1 MARKRK
7 GRLINGI
14 LLVDKPPQVSSN
26 HVVQR
31 VKRIFKAA
39 KAGHTGAL
47 DPLATGLLPVCLGE
61 ATKFSQFLLN
71 ADKSYFVTAKLGQ
84 RTDTSDADGEVVE
97 TRPVNVNET
106 DIKKAIESFVGP
118 IKQVPSMFS
127 ALKHEGKPLYY
138 YARQGITIQRPARDI
153 TIHNIEWVSLIGDEL
168 SLNVSSSKGT
178 YIRTLI
184 DDLGQMLGCGAH
196 VIVLRRT
203 AVAHYKASQMIT
215 FDALDKL
222 IDIVDAETQNAAT
235 QNAATPLADTPSP
248 QSADFSR
255 LDNLLLPMDTP
266 IKDMPMVQLADQD
279 TLYFQQGRDIKV
291 NTKPTENSDDEQLVR
306 VYQSSSMLF
315 LGVASID
322 TSNTIHPKRVV
333 VYA

>member
-14 LLVDKPPQVSSN
+14 LLIDKPQEVSSN

-31 VKRIFKAA
+31 VKRLFKAA

-61 ATKFSQFLLN
+61 ATKFSQFLLD
-71 ADKSYFVTAKLGQ
+71 ADKRYFVTAKLGQ
-84 RTDTSDADGEVVE
+84 RTDTSDADGDIVE
-97 TRPVNVNET
+97 TRPVNVLEA
-106 DIKKAIESFVGP
+106 DIREAITHFVGP

-127 ALKHEGKPLYY
+127 ALKHEGKPLYF
-138 YARQGITIQRPARDI
+138 YARQGITIDRPARDI
-153 TIHNIEWVSLIGDEL
+153 TIHSIDWVSLIGNEL

-178 YIRTLI
+178 YIRTLV

-203 AVAHYKASQMIT
+203 AVAHYEASQMIT
-215 FDALDKL
+215 FEELDALVDSNESTAQASQVSSD
-222 IDIVDAETQNAAT
+222 DILASGVD
-235 QNAATPLADTPSP
+235 
-248 QSADFSR
+248 DFTGI
-255 LDNLLLPMDTP
+255 DNLLLPMDTP
-266 IKDMPMVQLADQD
+266 VKGLPSVDIGDRD
-279 TLYFQQGRDIKV
+279 TLFFQQGRDITIDSDTLQ
-291 NTKPTENSDDEQLVR
+291 NTDLGEILR
-306 VYQSSSMLF
+306 VYQTSNMRF

-322 TSNTIHPKRVV
+322 KTNRIHPKRVV
-333 VYA
+333 VY

>member
-14 LLVDKPPQVSSN
+14 LLVDKPQEVSSN

-31 VKRIFKAA
+31 VKRIYKAA

-84 RTDTSDADGEVVE
+84 RTDTSDADGEIVE
-97 TRPVNVNET
+97 TRPVNVLEA
-106 DIKKAIESFVGP
+106 DIKEAIQHFVGP
-118 IKQVPSMFS
+118 IKQIPSMFS
-127 ALKHEGKPLYY
+127 ALKHEGKPLYF
-138 YARQGITIQRPARDI
+138 YARQGITIERPARDI
-153 TIHNIEWVSLIGDEL
+153 TIYSIEWVSLIGDEL
-168 SLNVSSSKGT
+168 SLNVTSSKGT
-178 YIRTLI
+178 YIRTLV

-203 AVAHYKASQMIT
+203 AVAHYKASQMIS

-222 IDIVDAETQNAAT
+222 VESNTLQEQASQGALESVSEAVAQ
-235 QNAATPLADTPSP
+235 
-248 QSADFSR
+248 DFTD
-255 LDNLLLPMDTP
+255 LDDLLLPMDTP
-266 IKDMPMVQLADQD
+266 IETLFKVEIGDQD

-291 NTKPTENSDDEQLVR
+291 DVELPEIMDSDQVVR
-306 VYQSSSMLF
+306 VYQTGSMLF

-322 TSNTIHPKRVV
+322 STKTIHPKRVV
-333 VYA
+333 VY